1 MNSHIIIGTAGHVDH
16 GKTCLIRALTGTDT
30 DRLEEEKRR
39 GITIDLGF
47 TYLPLPDGTQAGII
61 DVPGHEKFVHN
72 MLSGAGGIDLALLV
86 VAADEGVMPQTRE
99 HLGILS
105 LLGIRRG
112 CVAVTKVDMVEAD
125 WLVMMLEEL
134 KEELQGSFLEGAPI
148 VPVSSHTG
156 AGIDQL
162 RRQLVDLVRETP
174 AKNTDKPFRLPV
186 DRVFTMPGFGTVI
199 TGTLIE
205 GTLLEGQ
212 DVLVYPQELPTKV
225 RNLQVH
231 TQSVAQAYAG
241 QRVAVNLQR
250 IKMEEI
256 TRGSVLAEPGSLQTS
271 YMVDVAL
278 RILPEAGRSIRTN
291 SRLHFHHGSGEVLCK
306 AVLLGGMEELL
317 PGQNGYAQLRFE
329 EPVAAKAGDPFV
341 LRFYSPLE
349 TVGGGMVLD
358 PKPYKHKASS
368 PQALEKL
375 RLMYDGSDA
384 DRIEALLIEHSPHY
398 VEAAAFSLQSG
409 LPMEKT
415 RQILLSLR
423 DAGRAIEITD
433 QLYLHHA
440 HMNALGEKLERLLQA
455 YHAEHPLKAGIRSE
469 ELRAR
474 LLRGLDAATAERVLD
489 IFVGRGTVHTANGN
503 FALPGFQVT
512 FTPKQQDTLNALAA
526 QYNEAGFSP
535 PEKKALLTQY
545 ARDKD
550 MPKVLDYL
558 IDAGQLI
565 PVDGELFFPRERV
578 QEAQGLFERIQAEKG
593 AVTLADFRDGI
604 NASRKYAL
612 AILEYW
618 DLRGHTKKSDDA
630 RTLAKPFDP
639 LP

>member
-1 MNSHIIIGTAGHVDH
+1 MSHHVIIGTAGHVDH

-47 TYLPLPDGTQAGII
+47 TYLPLPDGQQAGII

-105 LLGIRRG
+105 LLGIKRG
-112 CVAVTKVDMVEAD
+112 CIAVTKVDMVESD
-125 WLVMMLEEL
+125 WLDMMMEEL
-134 KEELQGSFLEGAPI
+134 KEELKGTFLDNAPI
-148 VPVSSHTG
+148 IPVSSHTG
-156 AGIDQL
+156 AGIEAL
-162 RRQLVDLVRETP
+162 REQLVDLVRQTP
-174 AKNTDKPFRLPV
+174 PKNTDKPFRLPV

-205 GTLLEGQ
+205 GTLREGQ
-212 DVLVYPQELPTKV
+212 DVMVYPQELPTKV

-231 TQSVAQAYAG
+231 TQSVPQAYAG

-250 IKMEEI
+250 LKTEEI
-256 TRGSVLAEPGSLQTS
+256 PRGSVLAEPGSLQAS
-271 YMVDVAL
+271 YMVDVAI
-278 RILPEAGRSIRTN
+278 RVLPEANRSIRTN
-291 SRLHFHHGSGEVLCK
+291 SRLHFHHGSGELLCK
-306 AVLLGGMEELL
+306 AVLLGGQEELF
-317 PGQNGYAQLRFE
+317 PGQTGYAQLRFE

-349 TVGGGMVLD
+349 TVGGGIVLD
-358 PKPYKHKASS
+358 PTPYKHKASS

-398 VEAAAFSLQSG
+398 VAASAFSMQTG
-409 LPMEKT
+409 LSTE
-415 RQILLSLR
+415 QVQQVLLSLR
-423 DAGRAIEITD
+423 DAGRAVKITD
-433 QLYLHHA
+433 KLYLHHGYLTT
-440 HMNALGEKLERLLQA
+440 LGHKLHKLLQA
-455 YHAEHPLKAGIRSE
+455 YHAENPLKTGMRNE
-469 ELRAR
+469 ELRSH
-474 LLRGLDAATAERVLD
+474 LLRGLDAATADKVLD
-489 IFVGRGTVHTANGN
+489 VFVSRGLVHKNNST
-503 FALPGFQVT
+503 FAQPGFEVV
-512 FTPKQQDTLNALAA
+512 FSSKQKETMNALLALY
-526 QYNEAGFSP
+526 QQAGFSP
-535 PEKKALLTQY
+535 PERKALLAQF

-558 IDAGQLI
+558 MDAGQLV
-565 PVDGELFFPRERV
+565 PVDAELFLLRGDM
-578 QEAQGLFERIQAEKG
+578 QKAQALFEQIQKEKG
-593 AVTLADFRDGI
+593 EVTLADFRDAI

-612 AILEYW
+612 AILDNW
-618 DLRGHTKKSDDA
+618 DLRGYTAKNGEA
-630 RTLAKPFDP
+630 RTLAKPFEQMT
-639 LP
+639 